1 MLTVISPAK
10 TLDFDTPPVTKKTSS
25 PELLADSGQLMS
37 IMRRQ
42 SPNDLMSLMGISQE
56 LAELNVQR
64 FQDWNPPFDKN
75 NARQAVLAFKGD
87 VYLGM
92 EAGTYTQRDF
102 NFAQKNL
109 RILSGLYGLLRPLD
123 LIQPYRLE
131 MGSHLPNN
139 RGKDLYAFWGDRIT
153 HLLVDDLCTHRNKTL
168 VNLASHEYFKSV
180 NTSLLPAKLITPVF
194 KDYSRGSYQVLG
206 FFAKKA
212 RGSMA
217 SFIIR
222 NRINRPADLKDF
234 DTDGYRYNDE
244 LSTRNEWVFT
254 RKT

>member
-25 PELLADSGQLMS
+25 PELLDDSGQLMS

-42 SPNDLMSLMGISQE
+42 SPDDLMSLMGISQE

-64 FQDWNPPFDKN
+64 FQDWNPPFDNN

-131 MGSHLPNN
+131 MGIHLPNN

-153 HLLVDDLCTHRNKTL
+153 HLLVDDLYTHRNKTL

-180 NTSLLPAKLITPVF
+180 NTALLPAKLITPVF

-222 NRINRPADLKDF
+222 NRINRPSALKDF

-244 LSTRNEWVFT
+244 LSTRSEWVFT